1 MKLIIIT
8 IVLIATP
15 LLAQELATTGT
26 SSDNED
32 NMNCGSNEEFLTCGS
47 PCVDTCFN
55 KDSTRPCILI
65 CKSGC
70 YCTKGFVRT
79 GKGEAEGDLG
89 PCVPISEC
97 DKIINN

>member
-1 MKLIIIT
+1 
-8 IVLIATP
+8 
-15 LLAQELATTGT
+15 
-26 SSDNED
+26 
-32 NMNCGSNEEFLTCGS
+32 MNCGSNEEFLTCGS

>member
-32 NMNCGSNEEFLTCGS
+32 NMNCGSNEEFLTCVRMLL
-47 PCVDTCFN
+47 P
-55 KDSTRPCILI
+55 
-65 CKSGC
+65 
-70 YCTKGFVRT
+70 KGFVRT